1 MIIDFLLLDDRC
13 YFLMGCVVRVCP
25 TEFGDTDDLSLG
37 CTSDGCFMVSRT
49 RPVVCERSTFSFHVK
64 SYRALHE
71 PPYGAP
77 DNNRVGINVQRN
89 GIFCSQHMAA
99 EAVAKVVNDPTCN
112 MCTP

>member
-1 MIIDFLLLDDRC
+1 MIDFLHLDDRPY

-25 TEFGDTDDLSLG
+25 TEFGDTDDLSPV

-71 PPYGAP
+71 PTYGAS
-77 DNNRVGINVQRN
+77 DNNRVALNGKYAGINV
-89 GIFCSQHMAA
+89 
-99 EAVAKVVNDPTCN
+99 
-112 MCTP
+112 